1 MPEPIYQVFLN
12 KKAEAWYQLSD
23 EEQGRLTDVML
34 SSLDEVGAE
43 VIVLCDASWSTEPW
57 QNFGL
62 IKFPSLEALR
72 KHREDTNQ
80 IDWSRYNDSM
90 SFVGTDWQTPS

>member
-1 MPEPIYQVFLN
+1 MTEPIYQVFLTQ
-12 KKAEAWYQLSD
+12 KTEAWYQLSE
-23 EEQGRLTDVML
+23 EEQRELMDAV
-34 SSLDEVGAE
+34 SNSLDEVGAE
-43 VIVLCDASWSTEPW
+43 VIAFCDASWSTEPW

-80 IDWSRYNDSM
+80 IEWSRFGDSM
-90 SFVGTDWQTPS
+90 SVLETEWQPPT